1 MTSSKVKKEKKDN
14 ATSER
19 QKTAQFYYFVVGVEL
34 FSRYAFVALIDRNNQ
49 LVEEKPSPEEI
60 SEMPKVDGQAVQ
72 EQINLFNKAYRPTG
86 KEVVD
91 IFKKWFEMIAKD
103 GYILCNVV
111 SDNGNEF
118 INQDVS
124 EFLSSGADG
133 IFNEVIEKYNKETKQ
148 DDDIKENFDSVEVPI
163 PLPIQQVQTVPN
175 DEVANPI
182 AERFI
187 QTFKRLW
194 GQYTAKVKKANY
206 NQEDVDK
213 IVDFYNNRVHSSTGY
228 SPNEILKKDMNKDLS
243 MDEIQ
248 DTLFNL
254 YTLQKTQMYLNP
266 HFESSS
272 SESPKIPIDSYV
284 RIYTKWNTPDANI
297 GEKKSNINNWS
308 YTLFKVKK
316 FDTYERSYEL
326 DMVGKD
332 GKIIELK
339 KFKNKTGYKEYANQ
353 IKNNLNKND
362 SKLVVPYSL
371 RSNFLKVID
380 YDAFKEYNIT

>member
-228 SPNEILKKDMNKDLS
+228 TPNEILKKDMNKDLS